1 MMVSYIALKMYSFDY
16 KITPRQ
22 KDAILSTSILFRP
35 SKHLRYFIVR
45 YLQIWYEKIG
55 IKRV

>member
-1 MMVSYIALKMYSFDY
+1 MYSFDY

-35 SKHLRYFIVR
+35 SKHLRY
-45 YLQIWYEKIG
+45 LYEIG
-55 IKRV
+55 MKKLVLNVFKKKAVI